1 MPVHA
6 VKHKHGLFTCMA
18 VMWVVEACL
27 HGVLTCVAAMW
38 VAEAKFNKPAV
49 I

>member
-27 HGVLTCVAAMW
+27 HGVLTCMAAMW
-38 VAEAKFNKPAV
+38 VVEAKFNKHAV